1 MVRAPSIRFR
11 IDFAENL
18 NLGPGKIELL
28 EAIGDHGSLST
39 AAASLGLSYRRAW
52 LLLDS
57 LNKTFNQPV
66 THSNAGGKNGGGS
79 SITAFGRLLV
89 KQYRALEDEIIQMGG
104 RHLKEILPY
113 VVGDPAA
120 APSIRRHSLSRAA
133 RSVRTTKGRA
143 ERR

>member
-18 NLGPGKIELL
+18 NLGPGKIALL
-28 EAIGDHGSLST
+28 EAIGEHGSLST
-39 AAASLGLSYRRAW
+39 AAGSLGLSYRRAW

-79 SITAFGRLLV
+79 SITEFGRLLV
-89 KQYRALEDEIIQMGG
+89 SQYRALEKEITQLGG
-104 RHLKEILPY
+104 RHLKEILPQ
-113 VVGDPAA
+113 VANDSSA
-120 APSIRRHSLSRAA
+120 APSIRRQSLSRTA
-133 RSVRTTKGRA
+133 RSAKIKKVGA
-143 ERR
+143 A

>member
-18 NLGPGKIELL
+18 NLGPGKVALL

-39 AAASLGLSYRRAW
+39 AAAALGLSYRRAW

-79 SITAFGRLLV
+79 SLTGFGRLLV
-89 KQYRALEDEIIQMGG
+89 TQYRALEEEIIKVGG

-113 VVGDPAA
+113 IANDSAA
-120 APSIRRHSLSRAA
+120 MPGIRRQSLSVAA
-133 RSVRTTKGRA
+133 RSASAKKSGAKRQ
-143 ERR
+143 

>member
-1 MVRAPSIRFR
+1 MVHAPSIRFR

-18 NLGPGKIELL
+18 NLGPGKIALL

-57 LNKTFNQPV
+57 LNKTFNNPV

-79 SITAFGRLLV
+79 SITEFGRLLV
-89 KQYRALEDEIIQMGG
+89 KQYRSLENEITHIGG
-104 RHLKEILPY
+104 RHLKEILPH
-113 VVGDPAA
+113 VASASTAGTSV
-120 APSIRRHSLSRAA
+120 RRQTLSRAA
-133 RSVRTTKGRA
+133 RSAKKGR
-143 ERR
+143 

>member
-11 IDFAENL
+11 IDFAETL
-18 NLGPGKIELL
+18 NLGPGKIALL

-79 SITAFGRLLV
+79 SITEFGRLLV
-89 KQYRALEDEIIQMGG
+89 RQYRALEEEIIHMGG
-104 RHLKEILPY
+104 RYLNEILPY
-113 VVGDPAA
+113 VANDSAVTP
-120 APSIRRHSLSRAA
+120 PVRRQSLSRAA
-133 RSVRTTKGRA
+133 RSARAKKSRA
-143 ERR
+143 ERP

>member
-11 IDFAENL
+11 IDFAETL
-18 NLGPGKIELL
+18 NLGPGKIALL

-57 LNKTFNQPV
+57 LNKTFSQPV

-79 SITAFGRLLV
+79 SITEFGSLLV
-89 KQYRALEDEIIQMGG
+89 RQYRALEKEIIQMGG

-113 VVGDPAA
+113 VASDPAA
-120 APSIRRHSLSRAA
+120 TPSVRRQSLSRAA
-133 RSVRTTKGRA
+133 RSAAAKKSHA
-143 ERR
+143 ERP

>member
-1 MVRAPSIRFR
+1 MVRTPSIRFR

-18 NLGPGKIELL
+18 NLGPGKIALL

-39 AAASLGLSYRRAW
+39 AAAALGLSYRRAW

-66 THSNAGGKNGGGS
+66 TYSNAGGKNGGGS

-89 KQYRALEDEIIQMGG
+89 KQYRALEAEIIQMGG
-104 RHLKEILPY
+104 RRLKEILPY
-113 VVGDPAA
+113 VATDSAVTP
-120 APSIRRHSLSRAA
+120 PVRRQSLSRAA
-133 RSVRTTKGRA
+133 RSAKSKKSRP
-143 ERR
+143 ERP